1 MQVVEKEE
9 HKGKATVRFL
19 PMLDMDPTNMSCI
32 YSTLQFL
39 TSECARHKCTP
50 IVTFDSP
57 LYWKARIIISNEA
70 DGSSLKRI
78 VLDLGGFHTM
88 LSLLG
93 SIGHVMHNSGL
104 SEILKVV
111 YGENAGKVIL
121 KGKSYA
127 RAIRAHLMT
136 TSALHALLLQETYGI
151 PLTSGERD
159 EGYRAPPDL
168 QNAVEFFNHVRDG
181 ESLTACQ
188 EVVLR
193 RIWDNLKE
201 AEKRLEKNPTAALFL
216 EYVGMVDLLR
226 DFVWA
231 QRTGDWSLHRSCLSE
246 ILPYFAATGHNQY
259 TKCVEVY
266 LQDLVDLQTSNPE
279 VYDMFEAGLFVVRRT
294 DRFWAG
300 LSKDLVIEQTLMR
313 TMKSVGGLTH
323 GRGVMEEKSRTK
335 WLMSLPLCAT
345 VNEAIQ
351 ELTGRVLAT
360 SDQHKDTTPA
370 RITRDCNDMT
380 NILNFVSEYNPFSE
394 SDSLRNIVSG
404 LTSSSS
410 NVHKVREVGDA
421 ILENLYGSNVFE
433 FSFS

>member
-1 MQVVEKEE
+1 MAPLQVGLAVQLHHYFGSKFLIDTLYSHGFCSSYAEVLKFESCAAAQVPLTMDIENDAVRSLMSGNGHFRQFVCDNADRNPWSLDGKKALHAMGIIETVTPAIRQRTLIRRDNQSNIQSQSVIPIHYYDRPKSNKPIIYARLRQVRREIPVSLVDVLWKVCWPLKPDRPGWSGFMQVVEKEE

-19 PMLDMDPTNMSCI
+19 PMLDMDLTDMSCI

-88 LSLLG
+88 LSFLG

-111 YGENAGKVIL
+111 YGENAGKAIS

-136 TSALHALLLQETYGI
+136 TLALHALLLQETYGI

-201 AEKRLEKNPTAALFL
+201 TEKRLEKNPTAALFL

-226 DFVWA
+226 DFVRA
-231 QRTGDWSLHRSCLSE
+231 QRTGDWS
-246 ILPYFAATGHNQY
+246 
-259 TKCVEVY
+259 
-266 LQDLVDLQTSNPE
+266 
-279 VYDMFEAGLFVVRRT
+279 
-294 DRFWAG
+294 
-300 LSKDLVIEQTLMR
+300 
-313 TMKSVGGLTH
+313 
-323 GRGVMEEKSRTK
+323 
-335 WLMSLPLCAT
+335 
-345 VNEAIQ
+345 
-351 ELTGRVLAT
+351 
-360 SDQHKDTTPA
+360 
-370 RITRDCNDMT
+370 
-380 NILNFVSEYNPFSE
+380 
-394 SDSLRNIVSG
+394 
-404 LTSSSS
+404 
-410 NVHKVREVGDA
+410 
-421 ILENLYGSNVFE
+421 
-433 FSFS
+433 